1 MLGSLQC
8 RFTRQERLIIAT
20 FLMLVLLGWAVQA
33 YRTNNSAGNIVP
45 ERQKP

>member
-1 MLGSLQC
+1 MLRSFQC

-20 FLMLVLLGWAVQA
+20 FLMLLLLGWAVQA
-33 YRTNNSAGNIVP
+33 YRPNNSAGNNVS